1 MLFGNSGLPP
11 EPSREKFLRWPRLS
25 LVPLTALLAAIIA
38 LVYGAYLYFA
48 LQPQDA
54 PAPIQTPSPAAQ
66 SKPAAINP
74 ASLVPVAEQAP
85 AQPAVAPKPKAQ
97 PAAIAQAESKP
108 APAAARPTSA
118 SPRTQIEAASPVSLP
133 RFQPDSQAVL
143 LNDAYGAYQQGQL
156 DRAEQLYSQ
165 AAARQRSTDALLGLA
180 AIAATQNRESDA
192 VRLYREILERDPRNS
207 TAQAA
212 LLDLLGNSDSQA
224 TESRLKILIDR
235 ESSPHLFQTLGNLY
249 ADQKR
254 WNEAQAAYFEAYRG
268 APDNADYAYN
278 LAVSLDQLRQ
288 HPAALSYYERALAA
302 GGVHRFDRA
311 QAEERIRQLRALP

>member
-1 MLFGNSGLPP
+1 
-11 EPSREKFLRWPRLS
+11 
-25 LVPLTALLAAIIA
+25 
-38 LVYGAYLYFA
+38 
-48 LQPQDA
+48 
-54 PAPIQTPSPAAQ
+54 
-66 SKPAAINP
+66 
-74 ASLVPVAEQAP
+74 
-85 AQPAVAPKPKAQ
+85 
-97 PAAIAQAESKP
+97 
-108 APAAARPTSA
+108 
-118 SPRTQIEAASPVSLP
+118 
-133 RFQPDSQAVL
+133 VL
-143 LNDAYGAYQQGQL
+143 LSDAYAAYQQGQL

-192 VRLYREILERDPRNS
+192 VRLYREILEHDPRNS

-235 ESSPHLFQTLGNLY
+235 DASPHLFQTLGNLY
-249 ADQKR
+249 ADQQR
-254 WNEAQAAYFEAYRG
+254 WSEAQSAYFEAYRG

-288 HPAALSYYERALAA
+288 HAAALTYYERALAA
-302 GGVHRFDRA
+302 GGVHRFDRI